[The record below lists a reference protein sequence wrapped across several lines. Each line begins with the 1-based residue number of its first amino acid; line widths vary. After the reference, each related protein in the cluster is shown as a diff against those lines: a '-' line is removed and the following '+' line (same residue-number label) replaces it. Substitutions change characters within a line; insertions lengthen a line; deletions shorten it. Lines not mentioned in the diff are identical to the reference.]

1 MSKRVIVQ
9 PQKDAGESLD
19 ELLAQHAPQE
29 DEHKKA
35 EAYLISNF
43 TPQINYAIRQLR
55 NSGHI
60 PHDVSNSD
68 LHEAAVHGLMKAI
81 HGYDPAT
88 GKKLSSYAIATI
100 SGAIKEHL
108 KPKDVPQSLLSQ
120 LPVAEKKPGQQYMH
134 VASSSTGRQV
144 AETMGG
150 SMGEEGAGTEG
161 YSTIASSAAQL
172 AQRLTPE
179 QRTRWEAQ
187 LKEHDAAKAKVGAPA
202 PVPTPK
208 STEPEKPL
216 DTQPTANLGEAKEV
230 SPGKKIMVR
239 RAIDH
244 SAQAGEDTKLRHLA
258 VDQAKNGGKA

>member
-1 MSKRVIVQ
+1 MTKRVIVQ
-9 PQKDAGESLD
+9 PQRDAGEVLD
-19 ELLAQHAPQE
+19 DILAQHTSQE

-43 TPQINYAIRQLR
+43 IPQINYAIRQLR

-60 PHDVSNSD
+60 PNDVSNSD

-81 HGYDPAT
+81 HGYDPST

-120 LPVAEKKPGQQYMH
+120 LPVAEKKPVQQYMH
-134 VASSSTGRQV
+134 VAGSSSGRQI

-150 SMGEEGAGTEG
+150 SLGEEGAGPEG
-161 YSTIASSAAQL
+161 YSTIATSAAQL

-179 QRTRWEAQ
+179 QRARWEAK
-187 LKEHDAAKAKVGAPA
+187 LKEHDERKAKMGGAPA
-202 PVPTPK
+202 PVQKPM
-208 STEPEKPL
+208 EPEKPL
-216 DTQPTANLGEAKEV
+216 DTQPTANLGEAKEIA
-230 SPGKKIMVR
+230 PGKKIMVR

-244 SAQAGEDTKLRHLA
+244 SAQAGEDIKLRHLA